1 MAKSAPDYDYGASH
15 SAYYEPDPK
24 ATSNILKDYS
34 NFLSCAP
41 QQYFNLKPSA
51 DGKITE
57 VIPDLQNYSQLLIVG
72 CNGDSVVQRVVSVKE
87 LLQQEATPVPK
98 RNLTIIQE
106 QQDENKAL
114 IDQRESTGLREG
126 ATTKIQD
133 ILSSKFYIVDNLK
146 KALRII
152 DSVHSKVG

>member
-1 MAKSAPDYDYGASH
+1 
-15 SAYYEPDPK
+15 
-24 ATSNILKDYS
+24 
-34 NFLSCAP
+34 
-41 QQYFNLKPSA
+41 
-51 DGKITE
+51 
-57 VIPDLQNYSQLLIVG
+57 
-72 CNGDSVVQRVVSVKE
+72 VVSVKE
-87 LLQQEATPVPK
+87 LLNQEATQVPK

-114 IDQRESTGLREG
+114 IDQRECTSLAEG